1 MNKLVVGKIYK
12 KIYRWVLAVLSMT
25 SSFCV
30 NAKAIS
36 PENEEEVKE
45 ILSRILASDE
55 FGE

>member
-25 SSFCV
+25 ASFCV